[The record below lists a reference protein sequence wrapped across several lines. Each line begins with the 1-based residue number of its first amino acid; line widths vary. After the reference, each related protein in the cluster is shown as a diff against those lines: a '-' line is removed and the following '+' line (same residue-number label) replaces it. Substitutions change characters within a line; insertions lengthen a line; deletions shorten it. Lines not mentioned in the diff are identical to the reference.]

1 MWTLT
6 DILFPPRCAVCDGL
20 LKPSERGVCEKCTPK
35 LVRIKDPRCMKCGKT
50 VTDREIYC
58 PDCTMHAHA
67 FESGR
72 ALFLYNDAM
81 KNSIYRFKYAGRK
94 EYAAFYADSM
104 AEEYARWISTIKADA
119 IVPIPLHKKRL
130 KERGFNQAEL
140 IARRLSEAVFVPV
153 CTDLLIRQV
162 ATRKQKELSAKE
174 RENNLKKAFKI
185 SENDVKLKTVILC
198 DDIYTT
204 GSTIDAVATLLKR
217 SGVQEVYFIA
227 LAIGKGF

>member
-1 MWTLT
+1 
-6 DILFPPRCAVCDGL
+6 
-20 LKPSERGVCEKCTPK
+20 
-35 LVRIKDPRCMKCGKT
+35 MKCGKT